1 MKPSLLNI
9 SKAMAFAT
17 AIGAASVAWAQQVT
31 GVFPAS
37 TDFESDTDYV
47 VLDSTASNV
56 SPRPESHGTFTASPS
71 KVLDLEEADEP
82 IVKSF
87 GTSLSG
93 SVYIDT
99 LFKGMP
105 ATTTPDPIGATDK
118 LLVYS
123 KIFTEPTTTTNLCV
137 WAKDAA
143 NGTAQE
149 FKLTDQIDKDTWYR
163 VIIAANNGEYQV
175 FLNNN
180 YPSTPCATAGG
191 TSTFYALNSGVV
203 SQVAFAGSGRV
214 DDLVLSDVA
223 PDKKLMTLSWDT
235 SLTASY
241 TVAGGEP
248 IALSGTSP
256 QTNAVAPGAA
266 VVLTVLNSDG
276 ASKVY
281 TGTAGTDSEIGSAS
295 ATFTWADYLGDAV
308 DGAYQIDDAADLN
321 MLRKGVAAG
330 LSTTGETFKQTADIN
345 MASAGA
351 FAGIGTYAKI
361 PTNGV
366 PFLGTYDGQGH
377 TIANITRAGGDTQG
391 IFNQV
396 GVGGVIEN
404 LVVSN
409 MVFASD
415 VSGEYG
421 FAIVGNAGG
430 GATLRNLTAAGVFGS
445 ADKPSTHNMAGIV
458 VRLSP
463 GATAGDAT
471 TIDSCTNNATIY
483 GGYTKLGGINAIV
496 QDQTGFKNGKVVFVN
511 CANNGTLVCKRTAT
525 DVTGNAGIVGY
536 FSGTNVELTNCY
548 GNGVITNENGA
559 NTDKDGALVGWTI
572 SGTIKDNGGNSA
584 PSNKKMIGTWGSATE
599 TGFQYATVETGVATT
614 LDPPYTLAEGETYLL
629 EGNATPSFALAAAGD
644 TIAFDTALGYTL
656 TGTGITAAEG
666 LAVTSDKPEGS
677 TVTTFTVAVARY
689 VITWTDHGGTVK
701 TETLDY
707 GATPTAPATAPV
719 QYVEN
724 GKIYTGTWPTPASV
738 TGTATYAAV
747 YTEGDSAVATV
758 ITIADAGATTNVVGY
773 YASLKAA
780 VEAAPAG
787 ATVVLLADD
796 AVSFAGVQ
804 VDADRIPSNGSIV
817 IDKNLTIDGCC
828 HTVTGVSNAEILNAT
843 GSATPGYDMAADL
856 VNGSN
861 LLGFFVKSGDVTFKN
876 LTLTEFGDTAY
887 VNKFGYTPIQTAS
900 AYADDLVL
908 ENVNIDKFNRT
919 AVCVRGGTLS
929 IIGGTITANAAHKTD
944 DHFQQPIEVRGGTA
958 TIDGLTVDSDIAYE
972 NGGGAIVAWS
982 ATTLTNVVVDFTG
995 IGVWSDGPAVA
1006 IVGEDTSI
1014 EATVNSVFA
1023 EEGGTITIADGDFA
1037 GSLAVDSDPG
1047 SGITVNGGTFD
1058 APVPAEFVGA
1068 NLAPTT
1074 IAEDGKYTVKTART
1088 VAFTVDGATYT
1099 NIVVATGEAVSQPA
1113 DPVSDAYA
1121 FTGWTLNGSAYDFSS
1136 PVTADINLEATI
1148 TSLAAATWIGGV
1160 SGNWQTASNW
1170 DFGYVPTKAT
1180 VVTFT
1185 NDAQVAILTDRCNE
1199 LVLDNANVTLVRD
1212 GNATE
1217 QPILHIYGNNGR
1229 AVSVATGATGSLGV
1243 NNLHLFN
1250 QRQDG
1255 ADLTIGCDL
1264 AILGDVT
1271 FRGVNP
1277 GNNVAASFAITGK
1290 TTVSA
1295 NAKVRTIDWANTKFQ
1310 GGIEVSPGVV
1320 AKISTQPNGKATIGN
1335 GITLVANDNAG
1346 AHAAVWLMQYRANS
1360 GGVEFTGGAS
1370 VAVDANHAATCYVK
1384 TTSSGGRVD
1393 DVWCDVYELYRKRTV
1408 KTVTVAEGLAVT
1420 GVTTGQ
1426 RVAPGEELT
1435 IGVSGV
1441 AEGYEPSVTITK
1453 NSDSSVLLTTNAVS
1467 FAYTMPDF
1475 DIDVSVTANEVVAQL
1490 PAWATDVTGDPTA
1503 IDPAVREKYADW
1515 AKDIAGSSADLT
1527 QDCSAQFLMNVPVAA
1542 EVALTIDGIEVTS
1555 DGTIVTIGATQTISG
1570 TTEAIA
1576 LGTTDAGVD
1585 TSLIN
1590 GILNVMVADTLGNWA
1605 KKSIPLN
1612 NLSYVGGKAQ
1622 VLIPAGDGRF
1632 VKASVDYSKPSSSI
1646 TAVTE

>member
-1 MKPSLLNI
+1 MKTTLLNI
-9 SKAMAFAT
+9 CKAMAFAT
-17 AIGAASVAWAQQVT
+17 TIGAASVAWAQQVT

-47 VLDSTASNV
+47 VEDSSASNV
-56 SPRPESHGTFTASPS
+56 SPRPESHGTFTVTPS
-71 KVLDLEEADEP
+71 KVLDLEEADDP

-93 SVYIDT
+93 SVYFDA
-99 LFKGMP
+99 LLKMAP
-105 ATTTPDPIGATDK
+105 ATTTPEGSGATDK
-118 LLVYS
+118 LLVYT

-137 WAKDAA
+137 WAKDAQ
-143 NGTAQE
+143 GDAQE
-149 FKLTDQIDKDTWYR
+149 FVLTDSIAKDTWYR
-163 VIIAANNGEYQV
+163 VVIAENNGQYQV
-175 FLNNN
+175 FLNDN

-191 TSTFYALNSGVV
+191 TSTFYALSDGAL
-203 SQVAFAGSGRV
+203 SEVALAGSGRV

-223 PDKKLMTLSWDT
+223 PDKTLVALSWDT

-256 QTNAVAPGAA
+256 QTNAVAPGEA

-295 ATFTWADYLGDAV
+295 ATFTWADYLGAEV
-308 DGAYQIDDAADLN
+308 DGAYQIDDFSDLD
-321 MLRKGVAAG
+321 MLRKGVASG
-330 LSTTGETFKQTADIN
+330 LATANETFKQTADID
-345 MASAGA
+345 MTSAGA

-366 PFLGTYDGQGH
+366 PFLGTYDGQGY
-377 TIANITRAGGDTQG
+377 TIANVTRAGGDTQG

-396 GVGGVIEN
+396 GPSGVIEN

-525 DVTGNAGIVGY
+525 DITGNAGIVGY

-559 NTDKDGALVGWTI
+559 NTDKDGALVGWTN

-599 TGFQYATVETGVATT
+599 TGFQYATVENGVATT
-614 LDPPYTLAEGETYLL
+614 IASPYTLVTNTTYLL
-629 EGNATPSFALAAAGD
+629 EGNATPAITLAASESV
-644 TIAFDTALGYTL
+644 TFNTALGYTL
-656 TGTGITAAEG
+656 TETSIAAANG
-666 LAVTSDKPEGS
+666 CVLNTSTSDTAK
-677 TVTTFTVAVARY
+677 TF
-689 VITWTDHGGTVK
+689 
-701 TETLDY
+701 
-707 GATPTAPATAPV
+707 
-719 QYVEN
+719 
-724 GKIYTGTWPTPASV
+724 S
-738 TGTATYAAV
+738 AA
-747 YTEGDSAVATV
+747 AAKAMV

-780 VEAAPAG
+780 VEAAPDG

-796 AVSFAGVQ
+796 NVSFAGVT
-804 VDADRIPSNGSIV
+804 VTDRIPSNGSIV
-817 IDKNLTIDGCC
+817 IDKNLTIDGCG

-843 GSATPGYDMAADL
+843 GSATPGYDMVADL

-929 IIGGTITANAAHKTD
+929 ITGGTITANATHKTN
-944 DHFQQPIEVRGGTA
+944 DHFQQPVEVRGGTA

-1023 EEGGTITIADGDFA
+1023 EEGGTITIADGDFV

-1058 APVPAEFVGA
+1058 APVPAEFAGA

-1088 VAFTVDGATYT
+1088 VAFTIDGATYT

-1121 FTGWTLNGSAYDFSS
+1121 FTGWTLNGSAYDFAT
-1136 PVTADINLEATI
+1136 PVTADIELEATI
-1148 TSLAAATWIGGV
+1148 TSLAAATWVGGA
-1160 SGNWQTASNW
+1160 SGDWDVAANW
-1170 DFGYVPTKAT
+1170 DLGYVPTKAT

-1212 GNATE
+1212 GNAE
-1217 QPILHIYGNNGR
+1217 QPILHIHGNAGR
-1229 AVSVATGATGSLGV
+1229 AVSVASGATGSLGV

-1408 KTVTVAEGLAVT
+1408 KKVTVAEGLTLT
-1420 GVTTGQ
+1420 GVTANQ

-1441 AEGYEPSVTITK
+1441 AEDYEPSVTITK

-1467 FAYTMPDF
+1467 FTYTMPDF

-1490 PAWATDVTGDPTA
+1490 PAWATDVTGDSSA
-1503 IDPAVREKYADW
+1503 IDQAVSDKYADW
-1515 AKDIAGSSADLT
+1515 ADKVADGDT
-1527 QDCSAQFLMNVPVAA
+1527 TVDRSAQFLMNVPVAA

-1585 TSLIN
+1585 TPAIN